1 MEKSENLKTV
11 RLRTCNNV
19 FSLGEREW
27 LTDFALYSYIKSLT
41 PSQSG
46 DQCSVMYSMPFEVL
60 AEIFNSESRA
70 FQKVADKKHNYMV
83 RLTTWGPWAVLFLLG
98 NTKKIYY
105 LDSFGNPPRE
115 RILNLSINASF
126 AGKHITAKSSYNIIP
141 VSVVFG
147 AVFSSMCALNT

>member
-1 MEKSENLKTV
+1 MFFL
-11 RLRTCNNV
+11 
-19 FSLGEREW
+19 FGEREW
-27 LTDFALYSYIKSLT
+27 LTDFALHSCIKSVT

-46 DQCSVMYSMPFEVL
+46 DQYSIVYPMPFEVL

-70 FQKVADKKHNYMV
+70 FQKVADEKYNCIVPLNTGGHWV
-83 RLTTWGPWAVLFLLG
+83 VLFFLG